1 MTWPTNRKFVRRSPF
16 THVYCIQDDVLRGV
30 LNALRG
36 RNIPH
41 ERARYHMGEAWTYTT
56 PAKMAKNR
64 ALACVVSPSLRLS
77 VSRRPVTCTSHF
89 ARAQADNTRDTTT
102 SSSIQGKHGDSRQ
115 ILHGA
120 SDPTSSQRP
129 RSAAAAAAAV
139 DRPAR
144 SVVQVAEFP
153 SSHALVVDR
162 VVGVSRHGAWRN
174 RTDESYDSNVCRPG
188 SKRALSR
195 SLLSHALARCLLPH
209 VARMHRFRDW

>member
-1 MTWPTNRKFVRRSPF
+1 VGYLTRFGDATYHTSERDTIWGK
-16 THVYCIQDDVLRGV
+16 
-30 LNALRG
+30 RG
-36 RNIPH
+36 RTRPRQRWPRIGP
-41 ERARYHMGEAWTYTT
+41 W
-56 PAKMAKNR
+56 R
-64 ALACVVSPSLRLS
+64 ALSLRLS
-77 VSRRPVTCTSHF
+77 VSPSLRRPVTCTSHF

-120 SDPTSSQRP
+120 SDPTSQRP
-129 RSAAAAAAAV
+129 RSAAAAAAV

-162 VVGVSRHGAWRN
+162 VVGVSRHGACGTEPTRAMT
-174 RTDESYDSNVCRPG
+174 RTCAARAQSALSL
-188 SKRALSR
+188 ALSR
-195 SLLSHALARCLLPH
+195 SLLSHALARCLFPH